1 MDSFFGG
8 KLKSM
13 KDKVAS
19 AAGKYIPK
27 EGIKGVAN
35 AIKNKAQEIR
45 AARAGV
51 GAGHQEQVSF
61 DESIESGD
69 KVEAIPADALGG
81 VQTEGEQ

>member
-45 AARAGV
+45 AARS
-51 GAGHQEQVSF
+51 GAGAS
-61 DESIESGD
+61 
-69 KVEAIPADALGG
+69 
-81 VQTEGEQ
+81 